1 MESAAEKIKILILGT
16 GSVGKTALACRF
28 TRDLFL
34 DRQFGREIAEESL
47 AKITTIDGMHFN
59 YEIFHYIRPEDWAIR
74 EGLLMFCDAI
84 IVMYSIIAKSSFF
97 DVADLHNLILRT
109 RRIEGLPIILAG
121 NKIDLR
127 EEFDDQS
134 TVKTEE
140 AKNLADRLNMGFYEI
155 SAKTNQNVNDLFYD
169 LTRQVMAVRSAKAKG
184 KKDAKKNRGNG
195 CKMN

>member
-1 MESAAEKIKILILGT
+1 
-16 GSVGKTALACRF
+16 
-28 TRDLFL
+28 
-34 DRQFGREIAEESL
+34 
-47 AKITTIDGMHFN
+47 
-59 YEIFHYIRPEDWAIR
+59 
-74 EGLLMFCDAI
+74 MFCDAI

-109 RRIEGLPIILAG
+109 RHIEGLPIILAG

-169 LTRQVMAVRSAKAKG
+169 LTGQVMAVRSAKAKG